1 MKKMLK
7 TNSVSAVGLL
17 LAAAS
22 ACAAEPAA
30 SPGDVFETA
39 VEGNKLMP
47 CSGSRVRK

>member
-30 SPGDVFETA
+30 LPGDVFKT
-39 VEGNKLMP
+39 GNKLMP